1 MSIKKT
7 TISFLSDQIT
17 FINNFINIIINN
29 SNGKITCPEYTN
41 NSIDFTN
48 SSSIRAS
55 FTLRILNKYDFLF
68 TRDNYN
74 NQTTGYYRITS
85 NQFPSSSS
93 YLRFYSSG
101 TSTTSDAISDFTI
114 RRVPLTLLTT
124 NKIVLLKIGR
134 STSNNEY
141 PILIFNDNNDQGV
154 FWGDSLTNFTPSI
167 TNNLSNT
174 NMVCYQYNR
183 FPYYYNK
190 NNFNDIEISS
200 NKVFTDNS
208 STKIRKFDT
217 NIFLDCSRVPEE
229 TIIAFNNQRY
239 YALNN
244 YLLIPV

>member
-48 SSSIRAS
+48 SSSIKAS
-55 FTLRILNKYDFLF
+55 FTLQILNKYDFLF
-68 TRDNYN
+68 TRGYYN
-74 NQTTGYYRITS
+74 NQNTTHYEITS
-85 NQFPSSSS
+85 NQFPSSFS
-93 YLRFYSSG
+93 YLYFYSNA
-101 TSTTSDAISDFTI
+101 TDISSNAMSNFTI
-114 RRVPLTLLTT
+114 RMVPLTLLTT
-124 NKIVLLKIGR
+124 NKTVFLKIGR
-134 STSNNEY
+134 STSYEY

-154 FWGDSLTNFTPSI
+154 FWGNPLTSFTPSI

-208 STKIRKFDT
+208 STRIRKFDT

-229 TIIAFNNQRY
+229 TVIAFNNQRY